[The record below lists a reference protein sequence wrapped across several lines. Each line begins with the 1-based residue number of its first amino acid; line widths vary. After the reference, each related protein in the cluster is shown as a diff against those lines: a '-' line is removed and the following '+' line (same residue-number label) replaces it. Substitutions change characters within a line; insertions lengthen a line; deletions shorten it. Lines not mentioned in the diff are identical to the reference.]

1 MTPAIRLLIVS
12 FSSVALP
19 ILAADKSSLI
29 VVYDGGG
36 VSAEPYYRAL
46 NLKEREPSRSATAP
60 ATEVPLPPHRRYAE
74 ADFLPVRSTRLTP
87 GTVTPRKINVPGL
100 KPIFLIGDDSRSR
113 AWLRTNARRLKT
125 LRAIGFVAQV
135 ESAAALH
142 SLRQLVPD
150 LTLAPASGDD
160 IAQRL
165 GIQHY
170 PVLITAAAIE
180 P

>member
-1 MTPAIRLLIVS
+1 MPAIRLLIVS

-19 ILAADKSSLI
+19 THAAERSLT
-29 VVYDGGG
+29 VVHDGGG
-36 VSAEPYYRAL
+36 VAAEPYYRAL
-46 NLKEREPSRSATAP
+46 NLKVREPARTTAP
-60 ATEVPLPPHRRYAE
+60 AIEVPLPPHRRYAE

-87 GTVTPRKINVPGL
+87 GTVAPRKINVPGL
-100 KPIFLIGDDSRSR
+100 TPIFLIGDDVRSR

-150 LTLAPASGDD
+150 LTLVPASSDD

-165 GIQHY
+165 SIEHY

>member
-12 FSSVALP
+12 LSSFTLP
-19 ILAADKSSLI
+19 TLAAERSLT
-29 VVYDGGG
+29 VVHDGGG

-46 NLKEREPSRSATAP
+46 NLKAREPARTATAP
-60 ATEVPLPPHRRYAE
+60 AIEVPLPPNRRYAE
-74 ADFLPVRSTRLTP
+74 ADFLPVRSMRLRP
-87 GTVTPRKINVPGL
+87 GTVTPRKINVSGL
-100 KPIFLIGDDSRSR
+100 TPIFLIGDDSRSR
-113 AWLRTNARRLKT
+113 AWLRTNALRLKI
-125 LRAIGFVAQV
+125 LRAIGFVVQV

-150 LTLAPASGDD
+150 LTLVPASGDD

-165 GIQHY
+165 AIEHY